1 MESGRTKEQSKTAN
15 LYKQWKKKKKMIIV
29 KTNMTKIP
37 NSCKECEYSIINYGL
52 IGCPFLR
59 NWLEGWQ
66 IKEGQTKLNDC
77 PLEQK

>member
-1 MESGRTKEQSKTAN
+1 
-15 LYKQWKKKKKMIIV
+15 MIIV

-52 IGCPFLR
+52 IGCPFLK